1 MATVNNNAVYLSKEK
16 VVELKAE
23 LDHLRNTRRKEIAE
37 NLEFA
42 KSLGDLSENA
52 EYIQAREDQAK
63 TEERIMQ
70 IEDSLKNAVVVTK
83 HHSSMVEVGSTVV
96 VEKEGSGN
104 KQTLQIVGSEEA
116 DMKQGKISN
125 KSPLGAA
132 LYGKKKGDKITF
144 KTPSGITNYKL
155 VDIE

>member
-1 MATVNNNAVYLSKEK
+1 MVPSNNNAVYLSKEK
-16 VVELKAE
+16 VTELKAE

-63 TEERIMQ
+63 TEERIMF
-70 IEDSLKNAVVVTK
+70 IEESLKNAVVVTK
-83 HHSSMVEVGSTVV
+83 HHSSLVEVGSTVV
-96 VEKEGSGN
+96 VEKEESGV
-104 KQTLQIVGSEEA
+104 KQTFQIVGSEEA
-116 DMKQGKISN
+116 DMKQGKISY
-125 KSPLGAA
+125 KSPLGEA
-132 LYGKKKGDKITF
+132 LYGKKKSDKVTF
-144 KTPSGITNYKL
+144 KTPSGINNYKI